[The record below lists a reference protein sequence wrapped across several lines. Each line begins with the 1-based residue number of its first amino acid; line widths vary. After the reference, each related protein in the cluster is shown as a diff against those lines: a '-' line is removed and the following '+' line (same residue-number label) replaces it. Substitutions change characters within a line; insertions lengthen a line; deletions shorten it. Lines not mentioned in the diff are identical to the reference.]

1 MTEKTIF
8 SEAYTND
15 ICKVFEDNVR
25 YDAPLSTST
34 DNGGFKRLKDANLSD
49 NFMFAKVMSD
59 PTILKEFLQI
69 VLGIKIRRIV
79 MTQYEK
85 TIFPDPT
92 AKSIRLDVYADD
104 SHNCKYSVEMQGYV
118 EYNIGR
124 RSRYY
129 QSVIDIDSL
138 SRGHGY
144 ERLSDAF
151 VIFICT
157 YDPFGA
163 GMQKY
168 VFQKRCINAD
178 SDITL
183 NDGVSTVILTDN
195 SGDPVINEFFKY
207 LKNSTYEEAERS
219 ESRLIKLINQ
229 KVEKV
234 RFDPALEVEY
244 MRFQELQRE
253 QFNKGREQGI
263 AENQLVIIK
272 NMLSMD
278 MTDDTIQTVT
288 GCTAEYLASVKKSI
302 AN

>member
-1 MTEKTIF
+1 
-8 SEAYTND
+8 
-15 ICKVFEDNVR
+15 
-25 YDAPLSTST
+25 
-34 DNGGFKRLKDANLSD
+34 
-49 NFMFAKVMSD
+49 
-59 PTILKEFLQI
+59 
-69 VLGIKIRRIV
+69 

-85 TIFPDPT
+85 TIFPDPA

-104 SHNCKYSVEMQGYV
+104 SQNRKYSVEMQGYI

-138 SRGHGY
+138 SRGQGY
-144 ERLSDAF
+144 EKLSDAF
-151 VIFICT
+151 VIFVCT

-168 VFQKRCINAD
+168 VFQKRRINAD
-178 SDITL
+178 SDIIL

-195 SGDPVINEFFKY
+195 SGDSVINEFFKY

-234 RFDPALEVEY
+234 RFDPVLEVEY

-263 AENQLVIIK
+263 AENQLAIIK
-272 NMLSMD
+272 NMLNMD

-288 GCTAEYLASVKKSI
+288 GCTAEYLASVKKSM

>member
-1 MTEKTIF
+1 MTEKNIF

-15 ICKVFEDNVR
+15 ICKVFDDNIH
-25 YDAPLSTST
+25 YNAQLSTST
-34 DNGGFKRLKDANLSD
+34 DNGGFKRLRDANLSD

-59 PTILKEFLQI
+59 PTVLKEFLQI

-85 TIFPDPT
+85 TIFPDPA

-104 SHNCKYSVEMQGYV
+104 SQNRKYSVEMQGYV

-138 SRGHGY
+138 SRGQGY
-144 ERLSDAF
+144 EKLSDAF
-151 VIFICT
+151 VIFVCT

-168 VFQKRCINAD
+168 VFQKRCINAG
-178 SDITL
+178 SDIML

-195 SGDPVINEFFKY
+195 SGDSVINEFFKY

-263 AENQLVIIK
+263 AEKQLAIIK
-272 NMLSMD
+272 NMLNMD
-278 MTDDTIQTVT
+278 MNDDTIQTVT
-288 GCTAEYLASVKKSI
+288 GCTVEYLAAVKQSMV
-302 AN
+302 N